1 MKNTLGQRV
10 AVLGFLALSF
20 LLIYGIARAYS
31 YDIVAY
37 VVEQAL
43 LQKAPVGTSTAKI
56 QERFQTALALTPG
69 EYKLLKLMALSSYLE
84 KVQKLTPTELDRLL
98 EPGGAGTGAGY

>member
-1 MKNTLGQRV
+1 MKTTFGRRV
-10 AVLGFLALSF
+10 AVLCFLILFF

-43 LQKAPVGTSTAKI
+43 LQKAPVGTSTAEV
-56 QERFQTALALTPG
+56 QERFETALALTPK
-69 EYKLLKLMALSSYLE
+69 ESKLLKLMALSSYLE
-84 KVQKLTPTELDRLL
+84 KVQKMTPTEFDRLL